1 MMFCIFLE
9 YIIRLKPFPV
19 AYIRYLNK
27 KTMVHHQVCHQFQ
40 FDFNPWL
47 KISQNDNLV
56 FFPLIWIKLENVK
69 FHGESTGLL
78 LVDTI

>member
-1 MMFCIFLE
+1 
-9 YIIRLKPFPV
+9 
-19 AYIRYLNK
+19 
-27 KTMVHHQVCHQFQ
+27 MVDHQVCHQFQ